1 MAEFSFRLLR
11 PLLVAVVGV
20 AGLGGPVLGQ
30 DTAPSTVTNPYTV
43 SVVSAPSPY
52 WGYSSNPYGGYLH
65 GVADVT
71 RAQGQ
76 WLLYQ
81 QEAIRLREKNRQEKV
96 VSRRM
101 EIEHWVWEREF
112 LAEARKRERE
122 RIREEERERSRTTPP
137 LTEIL
142 SAYSLNFLLHE
153 LKQNPGLAAAGSTPV
168 EAEWLDHVH
177 VTYVTTGAGGNV
189 GLLKGNR
196 IPWGV
201 LLRGK
206 DYQADREEVERL
218 VAQAK
223 KEVRAGGASAETI
236 RGTAALDA
244 AVRAERP
251 QERPPMALLC
261 ILDLSGTWST
271 WWKKARDRLPTIRPR
286 TPSTGARP
294 SRSGTSWC
302 RPVPCPVRRDGDR
315 EGTRGRPGSSGP
327 SPNDRLQKVRGK
339 EKKYQAKPVRRGRMT
354 TGRSPFLSRYW
365 EDIPCCFSSRR
376 AAAVS
381 R

>member
-153 LKQNPGLAAAGSTPV
+153 LKQNPGLAAAGSIPV

-206 DYQADREEVERL
+206 DYHADREEVERL

-236 RGTAALDA
+236 VDLRQRLDA
-244 AVRAERP
+244 LTARIERAARSDRDDSCTPSDFVRAARSL
-251 QERPPMALLC
+251 R
-261 ILDLSGTWST
+261 DL
-271 WWKKARDRLPTIRPR
+271 K
-286 TPSTGARP
+286 
-294 SRSGTSWC
+294 
-302 RPVPCPVRRDGDR
+302 
-315 EGTRGRPGSSGP
+315 
-327 SPNDRLQKVRGK
+327 
-339 EKKYQAKPVRRGRMT
+339 
-354 TGRSPFLSRYW
+354 
-365 EDIPCCFSSRR
+365 
-376 AAAVS
+376 AAVLMLQEEDAAFYLDS
-381 R
+381 LQGKNVAELVEYMKSKGLSFAPATAGCERFYVALHRALADEYNRVQQK